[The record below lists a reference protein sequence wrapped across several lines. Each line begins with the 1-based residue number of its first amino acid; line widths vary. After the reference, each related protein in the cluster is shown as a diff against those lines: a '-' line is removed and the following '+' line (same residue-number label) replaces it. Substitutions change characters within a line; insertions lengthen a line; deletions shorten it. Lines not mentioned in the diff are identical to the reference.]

1 MDVGIEPEGMAVSP
15 DGKVAVNTSET
26 TNMVHWMDAD
36 RLTMLDS
43 TLVGAR
49 PRYATFDKDGKRL
62 WVTAEVGGTLHII
75 DAATHAEIKTVS
87 FAIPGVSR
95 DKIQPVGIRLTA
107 DGRTAF
113 VALGPA
119 NHVAV
124 LDARTLQVIK
134 YLLVGRRVWQ
144 MAFTPDE
151 SQLLT
156 TNGVSGDVSVI
167 DVKAL
172 EVVKSI
178 PVGRY
183 PWGVAIRP

>member
-1 MDVGIEPEGMAVSP
+1 
-15 DGKVAVNTSET
+15 
-26 TNMVHWMDAD
+26 MDAD
-36 RLTMLDS
+36 KLTLIYN
-43 TLVGAR
+43 TPVGPR
-49 PRYATFDKDGKRL
+49 PRYAAFDRDGKRL
-62 WVTAEVGGTLHII
+62 WVTSEVGGTLHVI
-75 DAATHAEIKTVS
+75 DAATHAEIKTVTFS
-87 FAIPGVSR
+87 IPGVPR
-95 DKIQPVGIRLTA
+95 DKIQPVGIRLTD

-124 LDARTLQVIK
+124 IDAKTLEVRK

-144 MAFTPDE
+144 MAFTPDR
-151 SQLLT
+151 SLLLT

-167 DVKAL
+167 DVAKL
-172 EVVKSI
+172 EVIKSI